1 MSDSFR
7 AVVARQADGKQSV
20 AIETMAEQALPAGDV
35 LVDVEYSSLNYK
47 DGLALTGGNRI
58 LCNHPMVPGIDFAG
72 RVRHSESKAFAAGDA
87 VVLTGWGVGESH
99 SGGFAERARVRSEW
113 LAKLPPGMTTRQAM
127 AIGTAGLTSML
138 CVLGLEEHG
147 LRPGA
152 SVLVS
157 GASGGVGSVA
167 VKLLAARGFTVLA
180 LTGRPAEADYLRSLG
195 ANEIVDRS
203 AFQQPGK
210 PLAPERWDGAID
222 CVGGLVLANIIA
234 GTRYGGAVA
243 ACGLAGGTDIPTTV
257 FPFILRGVSLV
268 GIDSVQCP
276 LPRREKAWAELA
288 RSLGG
293 KELDAAITEVPLDD
307 VIALA
312 PRIIAGQVRG
322 RTVVKL

>member
-7 AVVARQADGKQSV
+7 AVVARQTDGRQSV

-35 LVDVEYSSLNYK
+35 VVDVEYSSLNYK
-47 DGLALTGGNRI
+47 DGLALTGKNRI
-58 LCNHPMVPGIDFAG
+58 LRGHPIVPGIDFAG
-72 RVRHSESKAFAAGDA
+72 RVRSSESKTLAVGDA
-87 VVLTGWGVGESH
+87 VVLTGWGVGENH
-99 SGGFAERARVRSEW
+99 SGGFAGRARVRSEW
-113 LAKLPPGMTTRQAM
+113 LVKLPFGMTTRQAM

-138 CVLGLEEHG
+138 CIMSLEEHG

-167 VKLLAARGFTVLA
+167 VKLLAARGFTVAA
-180 LTGRPAEADYLRSLG
+180 LTGRPAEADYLRGLG
-195 ANEIVDRS
+195 ASEIVDRGE
-203 AFQQPGK
+203 FQQPGK
-210 PLAPERWDGAID
+210 PLASERWDGAID
-222 CVGGLVLANIIA
+222 CVGGVVLANIIA

-268 GIDSVQCP
+268 GVDSVQCP
-276 LPRREKAWAELA
+276 VPRRKKAWAELA
-288 RSLGG
+288 RSLDGR
-293 KELDAAITEVPLDD
+293 ELDAAITEVPLDD
-307 VIALA
+307 VIGLA